1 MTSRDEYRTHRKLVL
16 DLALAGHK
24 PRALAAQFP
33 VTEWTI
39 KRWLAHARRRRQLP
53 YWRHM
58 GDNFHGGPN

>member
-1 MTSRDEYRTHRKLVL
+1 MTIREDLRSQRKQVL

-24 PRALAAQFP
+24 PRALATQYP

-53 YWRHM
+53 YWQHI
-58 GDNFHGGPN
+58 GDTHDGHN

>member
-1 MTSRDEYRTHRKLVL
+1 MTSRDDYRSHRKLVL

-24 PRALAAQFP
+24 PRTLATQYP

-53 YWRHM
+53 YWQHIA
-58 GDNFHGGPN
+58 DIHDGPN

>member
-1 MTSRDEYRTHRKLVL
+1 MTSKNDYRSQRQLVL

-24 PRALAAQFP
+24 PRTLAAQYP

-53 YWRHM
+53 YWQHITDM
-58 GDNFHGGPN
+58 HDGQN